1 MRLLLVGTVI
11 MGIIMLWRY
20 LRKTRRRKKRTTPF
34 AIPSGVTIGPT
45 RLLEE
50 EEIALYSLLQMAV
63 QERYLVFSQVPLWS
77 FVEVEAE
84 ATVRSDLLR
93 EIALKR
99 VDFVLVHPGSC
110 RVEHVVQIE
119 RESSPPHQGERQQRH
134 RVGAERSGDQ
144 ADNVAA
150 KEKPHAARS
159 DHSIGDHCR
168 GVTSRINRTGGFLRR
183 LICRVFGGCR
193 SLDGLASEFCFRAIR
208 VLAHH
213 PVKHQSC
220 RLMIP

>member
-34 AIPSGVTIGPT
+34 VIPSSVTIGPT

-119 RESSPPHQGERQQRH
+119 RESSPPHQDERQHVIESVLKAAGIKLTTVQPKKNHTLPDLTTRL
-134 RVGAERSGDQ
+134 GITAE
-144 ADNVAA
+144 
-150 KEKPHAARS
+150 E
-159 DHSIGDHCR
+159 
-168 GVTSRINRTGGFLRR
+168 
-183 LICRVFGGCR
+183 
-193 SLDGLASEFCFRAIR
+193 
-208 VLAHH
+208 
-213 PVKHQSC
+213 
-220 RLMIP
+220 

>member
-45 RLLEE
+45 RLLDE

-84 ATVRSDLLR
+84 ATVRSNLLR

-119 RESSPPHQGERQQRH
+119 RESSPPHQDERQRIIESVLNAAGIKLTTLKPKKSH
-134 RVGAERSGDQ
+134 TLPDLTTRLGITAE
-144 ADNVAA
+144 
-150 KEKPHAARS
+150 E
-159 DHSIGDHCR
+159 
-168 GVTSRINRTGGFLRR
+168 
-183 LICRVFGGCR
+183 
-193 SLDGLASEFCFRAIR
+193 
-208 VLAHH
+208 
-213 PVKHQSC
+213 
-220 RLMIP
+220 